1 MPEVREDTDG
11 LYSGFEQ
18 HLRARHPGLAKELE
32 PWIDVCLT
40 NNVLSQLGGE
50 EKHKRILQAY
60 YIGLAN
66 MYKIFEVAIEFLR
79 GKYNKEKKPIWA
91 KFDELKK
98 NEANAIQFLTDL
110 CNFVEFTSTDE
121 QKEYRAK
128 AKALAEKLKGL
139 KPESDEYKQLKA
151 EVARNPAGAF
161 TEEDSKLQKLIKK
174 GLPYLLMYPDR
185 LTNIF
190 INVLSDVFVMLKQN
204 KEESQTSLLEEFAP
218 LFKDPTTKATT
229 TNNPR
234 AFAAEFYARIYEERV
249 GGKIDGDD
257 LNGCNGFFLD
267 EEPAEF
273 NELVTHAFWDQLF
286 HYSTTLYS
294 VPTIPSVD
302 FFTVEWAHV
311 AAYVFRWYMDY
322 NGSTENYIE
331 SLFAFFKAHSM
342 KGEPSKIY
350 NNESR
355 WVTMPPDAPKINGVT
370 IEKKTFTT
378 PVYGATLQELLT
390 IMDNTTLEFILN
402 LARTMLAKGAPPVV
416 PPTTQGTA
424 GSTMKTS
431 LPHTPESPPVRPS
444 PAGALPVERTQPATP
459 SQ

>member
-1 MPEVREDTDG
+1 MPEVRADTDG

-18 HLRARHPGLAKELE
+18 HLRTRHPVFAKELE

-50 EKHKRILQAY
+50 EKHKRILHAY

-79 GKYNKEKKPIWA
+79 EKYNKEKKPIWT
-91 KFDELKK
+91 KFAELKK

-128 AKALAEKLKGL
+128 AKALANKLNGL
-139 KPESDEYKQLKA
+139 KSESEEYKQLEA
-151 EVARNPAGAF
+151 EVARNPVGAF

-174 GLPYLLMYPDR
+174 GLPYLLMYPNR

-190 INVLSDVFVMLKQN
+190 INVLADVFVMLKGDA
-204 KEESQTSLLEEFAP
+204 KLGLLEEFAP
-218 LFKDPTTKATT
+218 LFKDPTTKAITK
-229 TNNPR
+229 NNPR
-234 AFAAEFYARIYEERV
+234 AFAAEFYARIYEQRV

-273 NELVTHAFWDQLF
+273 NELITHAFWDQLF
-286 HYSTTLYS
+286 HYSTTLHGA
-294 VPTIPSVD
+294 PTIPSVD
-302 FFTVEWAHV
+302 FFTVEWAQV

-322 NGSTENYIE
+322 NGSAENYIE

-342 KGEPSKIY
+342 KGEPSTIY

-370 IEKKTFTT
+370 VEKKTFTT
-378 PVYGATLQELLT
+378 PVYGTTLQELLS

-402 LARTMLAKGAPPVV
+402 LARTMLTKGEPPAV

-424 GSTMKTS
+424 ESTTKTF
-431 LPHTPESPPVRPS
+431 LPRTPESPPVRPS
-444 PAGALPVERTQPATP
+444 PAGALPASNKPPATP